1 MSTLRSQSKLAR
13 LLQVLLT
20 TLLVAGLTWGEVGW
34 AQGRPPLPGRQ
45 PVPTKSAPATQP
57 EPMARKVQVD
67 LMVVYANNESNK
79 VDPSLEPVMQQL
91 RFTPFKSFT
100 LLQNQ
105 TSSLEVGEEANF
117 SIAGG
122 RRIKI
127 ELLSRDEKQA
137 KIRLRMFTGGEK
149 KLDTTVSIWRNRSF
163 MVAGPHHQE
172 GRLVLPITVR
182 Y

>member
-1 MSTLRSQSKLAR
+1 MSTLRSRSGPAR
-13 LLQVLLT
+13 LLQALLT
-20 TLLVAGLTWGEVGW
+20 AILVLGLSWGELGW
-34 AQGRPPLPGRQ
+34 AQGRPPPPGRQ
-45 PVPTKSAPATQP
+45 PVPTQPVPQPQAP
-57 EPMARKVQVD
+57 PMAKKVQVD
-67 LMVVYANNESNK
+67 VMVVYANNESNR

-100 LLQNQ
+100 RLQTQ
-105 TSSLEVGEEANF
+105 SSSLEVGEEASF

-137 KIRLRMFTGGEK
+137 KIRLRMFTNGEK